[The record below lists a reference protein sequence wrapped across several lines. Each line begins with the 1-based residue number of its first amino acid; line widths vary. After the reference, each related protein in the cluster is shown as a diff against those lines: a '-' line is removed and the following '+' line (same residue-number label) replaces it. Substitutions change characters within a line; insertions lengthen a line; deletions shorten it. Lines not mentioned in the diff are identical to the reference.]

1 MRSQYECPGCGYIYD
16 EEIGDPDEG
25 FSPGT
30 QWAAIPEEWFCPDC
44 AVRDKADFSPVED
57 PRRSAGGE

>member
-1 MRSQYECPGCGYIYD
+1 MTHRYECPGCGYIYD

-30 QWAAIPEEWFCPDC
+30 RWTDIPEEWFCPDC
-44 AVRDKADFSPVED
+44 AVRDKVDFSSVE
-57 PRRSAGGE
+57 